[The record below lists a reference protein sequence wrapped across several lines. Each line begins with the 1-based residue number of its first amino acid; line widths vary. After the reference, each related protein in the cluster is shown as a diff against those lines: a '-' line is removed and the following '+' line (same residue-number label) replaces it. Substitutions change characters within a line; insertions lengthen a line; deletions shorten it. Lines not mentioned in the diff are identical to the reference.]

1 MQAIKALY
9 QQGQVHLLEPIT
21 NVDEAELLVIVLD
34 KHAIAGS
41 AVKTLIPLDSNSEQ
55 DFKALGLTHFFD
67 TDEDQNIDWEDYFNV
82 KAR

>member
-9 QQGQVHLLEPIT
+9 QHGHVHLLEPIT
-21 NVDEAELLVIVLD
+21 NVDEAELFVIVLD
-34 KHAIAGS
+34 KPAIAGS
-41 AVKTLIPLDSNSEQ
+41 AVKTLIPLDSTSEQ